1 MRGESASPDNGEI
14 CLSEYQPDWLSS
26 WEVAEVLHVGD
37 GLLTVEIPAVTSSPL
52 SVDRLLACSTDH
64 GALELLTLELILS
77 NRVLY
82 IDDSTVTRR
91 EK

>member
-1 MRGESASPDNGEI
+1 MEEEVGEI
-14 CLSEYQPDWLSS
+14 K
-26 WEVAEVLHVGD
+26 D
-37 GLLTVEIPAVTSSPL
+37 GLGTQPI
-52 SVDRLLACSTDH
+52 H